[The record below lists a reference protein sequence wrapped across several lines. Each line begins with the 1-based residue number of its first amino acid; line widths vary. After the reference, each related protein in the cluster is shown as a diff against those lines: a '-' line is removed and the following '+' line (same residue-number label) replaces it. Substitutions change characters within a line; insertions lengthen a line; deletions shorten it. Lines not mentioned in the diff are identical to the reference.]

1 MRYALN
7 AFHLSIPPSRRLS
20 QFNLRQALQKEV
32 TRQMA
37 DGAEIQRLKIVNLRL
52 LVENAKMEELLK

>member
-1 MRYALN
+1 
-7 AFHLSIPPSRRLS
+7 
-20 QFNLRQALQKEV
+20 LRQALQKEV